1 MNSEES
7 EVLKYSQHE
16 LDNQCRKKSD
26 ERGNGIPAVTDDQRR
41 IWLDTPRKH
50 RHVANLTAGNFIS
63 NILEKGYYKK
73 RQVNNIMDHKCHIL
87 FKKK

>member
-16 LDNQCRKKSD
+16 LDNPCRKKPD

-50 RHVANLTAGNFIS
+50 RHVANLTAGQFYQQYFREE
-63 NILEKGYYKK
+63 IL
-73 RQVNNIMDHKCHIL
+73 
-87 FKKK
+87 